1 MPKRPRLL
9 ILLNRLAIG
18 GPAVNTLALA
28 AALSND
34 FEILLVAGEPQ
45 PHEQSA
51 AHLLQQHQGFAVQ
64 MLPAM
69 KRSLLPLSDWKAYR
83 SLRAI
88 IQQFQ
93 PHIVHTHGTKPGVL
107 GRLAA
112 ASCGVPVVL
121 HTFHGHVFRGYFPAP
136 VNAAVVVL
144 ERWLATKSTALIAIN
159 EQLRNDLLQRYRIA
173 PASKVVLNRLGIDW
187 QSFQD
192 TDGHM
197 RSSFRQEL
205 GLRDTEV
212 VVASIGRL
220 VPIKNLE
227 LYMEVIATVLEAT
240 PQSCRFLV
248 VGGGEERERLQ
259 QRLQQLHIGFTS
271 TGPEFDPQQPV
282 IFTSWRT
289 DMQRVLAGIDVLV
302 LTSLNEGTPVSVMEA
317 LAAGKPV
324 VSTPV
329 GGVPELLQ
337 ASGGGETGTCVH
349 ELAEKVQHFTA
360 GKALRTAA
368 GSKGREFV
376 KSRLSIDNQV
386 IELSNCYR
394 QLLQQASHLQSKRR

>member
-1 MPKRPRLL
+1 MNARPRLL

-28 AALSND
+28 AALSNE
-34 FEILLVAGEPQ
+34 FEILLIAGAAQ

-51 AHLLQQHQGFAVQ
+51 EHLLQQHRGFAVA

-83 SLRAI
+83 SIRAT
-88 IQQFQ
+88 IQRFQ

-112 ASCGVPVVL
+112 AAGGVPVIV
-121 HTFHGHVFRGYFPAP
+121 HTFHGHIFRGYFPAP
-136 VNAAVVVL
+136 VNAAVVAL

-159 EQLRNDLLQRYRIA
+159 EQLRSDLVQRFRIA
-173 PASKVVLNRLGIDW
+173 PASKVLLNRLGIDW
-187 QSFQD
+187 RLFQD
-192 TDGHM
+192 ADGAM
-197 RSSFRQEL
+197 RIAFRQQL
-205 GLRDTEV
+205 GFHDADV

-220 VPIKNLE
+220 VPIKNLG
-227 LYMEVIATVLEAT
+227 LFIDLIIAVQQKL

-248 VGGGEERERLQ
+248 VGDGEERQRLQ
-259 QRLQQLHIGFTS
+259 QRLQQAGIGFTTAGAANDGS
-271 TGPEFDPQQPV
+271 QPV

-289 DMQRVLAGIDVLV
+289 DMNRVMAGMDLLI

-329 GGVPELLQ
+329 GGVPELLAAAGGGKTGQ
-337 ASGGGETGTCVH
+337 TVDDLAHLLLDWVQNAPARRAAGASGATY
-349 ELAEKVQHFTA
+349 VQKH
-360 GKALRTAA
+360 
-368 GSKGREFV
+368 
-376 KSRLSIDNQV
+376 LSIENQV
-386 IELSNCYR
+386 ITLSEIYKS
-394 QLLQQASHLQSKRR
+394 LLNKQQAAS